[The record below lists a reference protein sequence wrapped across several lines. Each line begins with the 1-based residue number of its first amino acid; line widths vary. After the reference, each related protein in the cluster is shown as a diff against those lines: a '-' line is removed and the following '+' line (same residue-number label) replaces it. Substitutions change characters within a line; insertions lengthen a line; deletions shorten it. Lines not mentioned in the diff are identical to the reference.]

1 MNTPGFHHFT
11 MFSGHAAATV
21 RFYRDV
27 LGLRMVKT
35 TVNFDDPGTW
45 HLYFADRVGTP
56 GTSLTFFPWEGTAP
70 ARRGH
75 GSIDALTL
83 RVPPGS
89 LPAWAA
95 RLQTSGIP
103 AEPADRFGEPILIT
117 TDPDGLQIELIE
129 AKALPGVQ
137 PWGGNGVAADHAI
150 TGVHSVTALLWRSG
164 ASLPLLTQVMGLQE
178 VAREG
183 RRIRLAFDP
192 DQAEAGYY
200 DLVEAGS
207 GTPRHQQGAGAVHH
221 IAFRAPGDEHQ
232 EAWRS
237 RLGEAGF
244 HPTPVIDRQYFHS
257 IYFRERSGIL
267 FEIATD
273 QPGFTIDEAEP
284 DLGTSLVLPPQHE
297 PLRARIEAALPPL
310 EMKAEPA
317 AGNREAG
324 ADVSALDSHK
334 HLWVRGDLGDHPAL
348 LALHGTG
355 GSESDLLPLAARMAP
370 GWAVL
375 SPRGNVSE
383 NGMARFFRRHAEGV
397 FDIEDLHRRTGE
409 LAEFL
414 AAATNTYPLDR
425 GLVALG
431 YSNGANIAASLLLSD
446 GDVLRGAVLLRPMLP
461 FQPGELPDLAGV
473 PVLILAGEHDSMIP
487 GESTLALEQQLR
499 DAGAEVEIHW
509 LPTGHG
515 LTDKDLQLATDWLA
529 RRRFR
534 SEEVASAPATAHA

>member
-1 MNTPGFHHFT
+1 MQTPGYHHFT
-11 MFSGHAAATV
+11 MFSGHAASTV

-45 HLYFADRVGTP
+45 HLYFADRIGTP
-56 GTSLTFFPWEGTAP
+56 GTSLTFFPWEGVAP

-83 RVPPGS
+83 AVPTGT
-89 LPAWAA
+89 LPAWGA
-95 RLQTSGIP
+95 RLQAGGVP
-103 AEPADRFGEPILIT
+103 AESIQRFDQPLLVT
-117 TDPDGLQIELIE
+117 NDPDGLQIELIE
-129 AKALPGVQ
+129 AEPLPGVQ
-137 PWGGNGVAADHAI
+137 SWGGNGVEADHAI

-192 DQAEAGYY
+192 AKPEFGFY
-200 DLVEAGS
+200 DLVEAGE
-207 GTPRHQQGAGAVHH
+207 GTERHRQGAGAVHH

-237 RLGEAGF
+237 RLSEAGF
-244 HPTPVIDRQYFHS
+244 QPTPVIDRQYFHS
-257 IYFRERSGIL
+257 IYFRERGGVL

-273 QPGFTIDEAEP
+273 QPGFLIDETEAE
-284 DLGTSLVLPPQHE
+284 LGSSLVLPPQHE
-297 PLRARIEAALPPL
+297 PLRARIEATLPPL
-310 EMKAEPA
+310 ELEPA
-317 AGNREAG
+317 PGPA
-324 ADVSALDSHK
+324 SAAKGDPALASHK

-355 GSESDLLPLAARMAP
+355 GNESDLLPLAARVAP

-383 NGMARFFRRHAEGV
+383 HGMPRFFRRHAEGV

-409 LAEFL
+409 LEAFL
-414 AAATNTYPLDR
+414 AAATKAYAIDR
-425 GLVALG
+425 GLVAMG
-431 YSNGANIAASLLLSD
+431 YSNGANIAASLLLSH
-446 GDVLRGAVLLRPMLP
+446 GSALRGAVLLRPMLP
-461 FQPGELPDLAGV
+461 FEPDKLPDLGGV

-487 GESTLALEQQLR
+487 QQSTRALEEQLR
-499 DAGAEVEIHW
+499 AAGAEVETHW

-515 LTDKDLQLATDWLA
+515 LTDRDVELATAWLA
-529 RRRFR
+529 GRRPW
-534 SEEVASAPATAHA
+534 APGAPATAAAASSDG